1 VFKGAFKE
9 LQIEQMGD
17 SMKLFTNEPQ
27 SLIQTIGD
35 SQGELIKSVR
45 GDQSGRVGL
54 QGNARDRLMG
64 TITPTFR
71 KSDYGAEGVKGMHG
85 EQFHTDNDKQM
96 EKINSEVE
104 EIDST
109 HDADEEENVAV
120 KVGKKIRTDGYQLST
135 PIKET
140 DAGNMKP
147 MRKSYTQDEL
157 FLKAMGELA
166 PDETATKGGPGSG
179 EVGHHTERHGPGYG
193 KDHPVGKKVA
203 EVRHAERG
211 GSDDGYEYNSYKTHS
226 GKITEYRP
234 EQEGVNRPSNTIKEM
249 KQKNPSSGQSSV
261 GVDVREGNTKGAIAG
276 HKETLAQLK
285 NQKKPNLPKSM
296 CKSHLDD
303 LCDLIKGHHEDGDET
318 EGQEHEPL
326 IQTVKEKPVKNLA
339 KLHENSPGVVE
350 KRKPMPLQK
359 AIPFLAQAGP
369 GGYRFDFGPMTGN
382 PLADNATMLL
392 NRHADP
398 VQAQIASQQ
407 SSQIDKALES
417 WVTKGEIGHTG
428 SEFGQPDAGWKDQ
441 MNKPMDQQVEEA
453 YKSGA
458 LIGKGPSSINK
469 FNEVQGVVNG
479 EVVKASSPT
488 DAAVLEMYKAE
499 MASMNE
505 PGAIVAD
512 ARFGGS
518 QSVTVDAKTGEAV

>member
-1 VFKGAFKE
+1 M
-9 LQIEQMGD
+9 Q
-17 SMKLFTNEPQ
+17 
-27 SLIQTIGD
+27 
-35 SQGELIKSVR
+35 
-45 GDQSGRVGL
+45 
-54 QGNARDRLMG
+54 
-64 TITPTFR
+64 
-71 KSDYGAEGVKGMHG
+71 
-85 EQFHTDNDKQM
+85 
-96 EKINSEVE
+96 
-104 EIDST
+104 
-109 HDADEEENVAV
+109 
-120 KVGKKIRTDGYQLST
+120 
-135 PIKET
+135 
-140 DAGNMKP
+140 
-147 MRKSYTQDEL
+147 
-157 FLKAMGELA
+157 
-166 PDETATKGGPGSG
+166 
-179 EVGHHTERHGPGYG
+179 
-193 KDHPVGKKVA
+193 
-203 EVRHAERG
+203 
-211 GSDDGYEYNSYKTHS
+211 
-226 GKITEYRP
+226 
-234 EQEGVNRPSNTIKEM
+234 
-249 KQKNPSSGQSSV
+249 
-261 GVDVREGNTKGAIAG
+261 REGR
-276 HKETLAQLK
+276 LD
-285 NQKKPNLPKSM
+285 
-296 CKSHLDD
+296 KSHLDD

-512 ARFGGS
+512 ARFGGA